1 MKPVQ
6 LLLIIGTAS
15 LLLVY
20 LAYFRS
26 KLSDRL
32 VGLLLLLV
40 AWFSILLPEYT
51 TRAAN
56 LLGVGRGADLIFY
69 FFGVFTLFA
78 LIILYTHM
86 RTLSL
91 QLTAVVRHQAIRDA
105 VSPPGTSDGNDALQG
120 RAAVSERAAL
130 HVRAEQS

>member
-6 LLLIIGTAS
+6 YLLIIGSAGV
-15 LLLVY
+15 LLVY

-32 VGLLLLLV
+32 VGLLLLSV
-40 AWFSILLPEYT
+40 AWFAVLMPEYT
-51 TRAAN
+51 TRVAE

-69 FFGVFTLFA
+69 FFALFTLFA
-78 LIILYTHM
+78 LVILYTHV

-91 QLTAVVRHQAIRDA
+91 QLTALVRHQAIRDA
-105 VSPPGTSDGNDALQG
+105 VVSPP
-120 RAAVSERAAL
+120 
-130 HVRAEQS
+130 AEK

>member
-6 LLLIIGTAS
+6 LLLILGTAS
-15 LLLVY
+15 LLVVY
-20 LAYFRS
+20 LGYFRS

-32 VGLLLLLV
+32 LGMLLLSV

-56 LLGVGRGADLIFY
+56 LLGVGRGTDLIFY

-78 LIILYTHM
+78 LIVLYTHI
-86 RTLSL
+86 RALNR
-91 QLTAVVRHQAIRDA
+91 QLTALVRHQAIRDA
-105 VSPPGTSDGNDALQG
+105 VVSPGVSARTDAPQ
-120 RAAVSERAAL
+120 
-130 HVRAEQS
+130 

>member
-1 MKPVQ
+1 MSPVQ
-6 LLLIIGTAS
+6 LLLILGTAA
-15 LLLVY
+15 LLVVY

-32 VGLLLLLV
+32 VGLLLLSV
-40 AWFSILLPEYT
+40 AWFSVLLPEYT

-69 FFGVFTLFA
+69 FFALFTLFA
-78 LIILYTHM
+78 LIILYTHV

-91 QLTAVVRHQAIRDA
+91 QLTALVRHQAIRDA
-105 VSPPGTSDGNDALQG
+105 VVSPRSGGAG
-120 RAAVSERAAL
+120 
-130 HVRAEQS
+130 EQQ

>member
-15 LLLVY
+15 VLLVY

-26 KLSDRL
+26 RLSDRL
-32 VGLLLLLV
+32 VGLSLLSV
-40 AWFSILLPEYT
+40 AWVSILLPEYT

-78 LIILYTHM
+78 LIILYTHVHN
-86 RTLSL
+86 LSL
-91 QLTAVVRHQAIRDA
+91 QLTALVRHQAIRDA
-105 VSPPGTSDGNDALQG
+105 VVPPGASAG
-120 RAAVSERAAL
+120 RV
-130 HVRAEQS
+130 EQNGEQQ